1 MGSARVSLKR
11 SKTGVWQGRKE
22 IPEGI
27 RAAYGKREE
36 KASWPAHLTYEQA
49 LSEYLPWRATIEGDI
64 DLHKKKAA
72 GFGLVRLTRQQAKAL
87 AADWYRAVARGDDD
101 SLALPGWHVDWQG
114 TRDNL
119 FGEQYDPETGDY
131 RLVPGPILI
140 DERDELLVGK
150 GLSVTDDSAAML
162 LEELAELYLAYLDR
176 LQRRDAGDRSIDP
189 ALASLPAPDAS
200 IPPSAPQAPKA
211 APSAAP
217 SAAVSIKGLFE
228 RYAGSGAANP
238 RTVSKWRPHVLSFVE
253 HIGHDD
259 VTRVKR
265 SDLTGW
271 TEALVARG
279 LAVKTITDSYIPAV
293 RVSLALAYEDELIP
307 ANPASGLKVRG
318 PKTAETHDKDHSDEA
333 AKAILKAA
341 MKGQPNTLPERH
353 RLARRW
359 VPWICAYT
367 GARVGEITQLRAMD
381 IRQEEGVWVF
391 RITPEAGSTK
401 DSKARSVPI
410 HSHLIEQ
417 GVIALARTN
426 DATPLFYDVP
436 KGGGSKVN
444 PLPKQRASKLAAWVR
459 SLGVTTPQPNHGW
472 RHRFKTVARSVG
484 IPAEERDA
492 IQGHV
497 PRTEGEKYGKQP
509 LENLRA
515 AIEKLPRYETGLSV
529 PPPNHVG

>member
-1 MGSARVSLKR
+1 MGIARVGLKR
-11 SKTGVWQGRKE
+11 SKTGLWQGRKE

-36 KASWPAHLTYEQA
+36 KATWPAHLTHEQA
-49 LSEYLPWRATIEGDI
+49 LAEYMPWRAKIESAI
-64 DLHKKKAA
+64 DLLKQQQV
-72 GFGLVRLTRQQAKAL
+72 GLVRLSRQQAKAL
-87 AADWYRAVARGDDD
+87 AADWYRAAAAQEEDALSAWHGHEIDWEATRESLFDEEFD
-101 SLALPGWHVDWQG
+101 SN
-114 TRDNL
+114 T
-119 FGEQYDPETGDY
+119 GES
-131 RLVPGPILI
+131 RFVPGPTLL
-140 DERDELLVGK
+140 DERDQLLEER
-150 GLSVTDDSAAML
+150 GLRLTEDSAATL
-162 LEELAELYLAYLDR
+162 LNELAELYVALLHRAE
-176 LQRRDAGDRSIDP
+176 RRARGDAAVDP
-189 ALASLPAPDAS
+189 VLISLPASDAT
-200 IPPSAPQAPKA
+200 IAPVPLPRPK
-211 APSAAP
+211 AAP

-228 RYAGSGAANP
+228 RYAGSGTASP
-238 RTVSKWRPHVLSFVE
+238 RTISKWRPQVFQFVN

-265 SDLTGW
+265 NDLTGW
-271 TEALVARG
+271 AEALVARG
-279 LAVKTITDSYIPAV
+279 LAVKTVTDSYLPAV
-293 RVSLALAYEDELIP
+293 RVCFTLAYDDGLIP
-307 ANPASGLKVRG
+307 ANPASALKVRG
-318 PKTAETHDKDHSDEA
+318 PKAAETRDKDHSDDTA
-333 AKAILKAA
+333 RLILKAA
-341 MKGQPNTLPERH
+341 TAEHPSSLPARH

-401 DSKARSVPI
+401 DSKARSVPV

-417 GVIALARTN
+417 GVLGLAKA
-426 DATPLFYDVP
+426 DDPTPLFYDVP
-436 KGGGSKVN
+436 KSGGSNVN
-444 PLPKQRASKLAAWVR
+444 PLPKQRASKLASWVR

-515 AIEKLPRYETGLSV
+515 AVEKLPRYDVAGV
-529 PPPNHVG
+529 D

>member
-11 SKTGVWQGRKE
+11 SKTGVWRGRKE

-49 LSEYLPWRATIEGDI
+49 LSEYLPWRAKIEADI

-72 GFGLVRLTRQQAKAL
+72 GVGLLRLTRQQAKAL
-87 AADWYRAVARGDDD
+87 AADWYRAAARDDD
-101 SLALPGWHVDWQG
+101 VSFTLAGWDVDWQAS
-114 TRDNL
+114 RENL
-119 FGEQYDPETGDY
+119 FGEKYDPETGEI

-140 DERDELLVGK
+140 DERDELLLGK
-150 GLSVTDDSAAML
+150 GLNVTDDSAAL
-162 LEELAELYLAYLDR
+162 VLEELAELYLAYFDR
-176 LQRRDAGDRSIDP
+176 LQRRNAGDRSIDP
-189 ALASLPAPDAS
+189 TLASLPTPDTS
-200 IPPSAPQAPKA
+200 TPPSAPQAPRA
-211 APSAAP
+211 APSAG
-217 SAAVSIKGLFE
+217 VSIKSLFE
-228 RYAGSGAANP
+228 RYASSGAANP
-238 RTVSKWRPHVLSFVE
+238 RTVSKWRPHVLNFVE

-259 VTRVKR
+259 VTHVKR

-271 TEALVARG
+271 AEALVARG
-279 LAVKTITDSYIPAV
+279 LAVKTITDSYLPAV
-293 RVSLALAYEDELIP
+293 RVSFALAYDDELIP

-318 PKTAETHDKDHSDEA
+318 PKTVETHDKDHSDEA
-333 AKAILKAA
+333 SKVILNAA
-341 MKGQPNTLPERH
+341 MQKQPNTLPERH

-381 IRQEEGVWVF
+381 IRQEEGIWVF

-417 GVIALARTN
+417 GVLALSNT
-426 DATPLFYDVP
+426 DDPTPLFYDIP
-436 KGGGSKVN
+436 ESGGSKVN
-444 PLPKQRASKLAAWVR
+444 PLPKQRASKLGLWVR

-515 AIEKLPRYETGLSV
+515 AVEKLPRYAIPYPDFTA
-529 PPPNHVG
+529 